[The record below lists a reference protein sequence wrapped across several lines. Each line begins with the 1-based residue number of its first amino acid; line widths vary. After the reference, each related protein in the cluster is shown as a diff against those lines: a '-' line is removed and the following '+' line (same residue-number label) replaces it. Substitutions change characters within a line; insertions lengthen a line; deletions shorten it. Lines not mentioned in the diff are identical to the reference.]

1 MDLLNAW
8 LLHAAGQL
16 WLFPVLLVFFFID
29 GFATIL
35 PSETALVAL
44 AALSLQSGQ
53 PNLVVLGLVALV
65 GAVAG
70 DNMAYL
76 LGRTIGTERWGWMR
90 RPRVQKMFGW
100 ARYELD
106 KRGAALI
113 FTARYIPWGRVA
125 VNYVAG
131 QTGFPHRRFFLYDL
145 FACVTWVA
153 YALGI
158 GLLAG
163 QWVHDNPLLGVGVAV
178 VFAVIL
184 GFGIDHLL
192 RWWHRRR
199 GEADPVRP
207 GAAEG
212 VSPAKEAEPDPA
224 RSADEQCPA
233 GRVEGS

>member
-1 MDLLNAW
+1 MTTAPGPRRSVVRMDLLNAW

-44 AALSLQSGQ
+44 AALSLHNGE
-53 PNLVVLGLVALV
+53 PNLLVLGIVALV

-76 LGRTIGTERWGWMR
+76 LGSTIGTERWAWMR
-90 RPRVQKMFGW
+90 RPRVHKMFEW

-125 VNYVAG
+125 VNYMAG
-131 QTGFPHRRFFLYDL
+131 QTGYPHRRFFLFDL
-145 FACVTWVA
+145 FACLTWVA

-163 QWVHDNPLLGVGVAV
+163 QWVHDNPLLGVGIAV

-184 GFGIDHLL
+184 GFGIDHVL

-199 GEADPVRP
+199 GDAEPARP
-207 GAAEG
+207 GSAREG
-212 VSPAKEAEPDPA
+212 VSPTAATGE
-224 RSADEQCPA
+224 
-233 GRVEGS
+233 

>member
-1 MDLLNAW
+1 MTTAPDPRRSVVRMDLLNAW

-16 WLFPVLLVFFFID
+16 WLFPVLLVFFFVD

-44 AALSLQSGQ
+44 SALSLQSGQ
-53 PNLVVLGLVALV
+53 PNLIVLGLVALV

-76 LGRTIGTERWGWMR
+76 LGRTIGTERWRWMR
-90 RPRVQKMFGW
+90 RPRVQKMFEW
-100 ARYELD
+100 ARFELD

-131 QTGFPHRRFFLYDL
+131 QTRFPHRRFFLFDL
-145 FACVTWVA
+145 FACITWVA
-153 YALGI
+153 YAIVI
-158 GLLAG
+158 GLIAG
-163 QWVHDNPLLGVGVAV
+163 QWVHDNPLLGVGIAV
-178 VFAVIL
+178 VFAVVV
-184 GFGIDHLL
+184 GFLIDHVL

-199 GEADPVRP
+199 GD
-207 GAAEG
+207 
-212 VSPAKEAEPDPA
+212 AEPVPPA
-224 RSADEQCPA
+224 RYDGEAVIAEVRDAS
-233 GRVEGS
+233 

>member
-1 MDLLNAW
+1 MGPLNDW

-53 PNLVVLGLVALV
+53 PNLIVLGIVAFV

-76 LGRTIGTERWGWMR
+76 LGRTIGTERWRWMR
-90 RPRVQKMFGW
+90 RPKVQKMFDW

-131 QTGFPHRRFFLYDL
+131 QTRLPHRRFLLFDL
-145 FACVTWVA
+145 FACITWVA
-153 YALGI
+153 YAIVI
-158 GLLAG
+158 GLVAG
-163 QWVHDNPLLGVGVAV
+163 NWVHDNPLLGVG
-178 VFAVIL
+178 FAVIFAVVV
-184 GFGIDHLL
+184 GVVIDHVL

-199 GEADPVRP
+199 GDADPV
-207 GAAEG
+207 A
-212 VSPAKEAEPDPA
+212 PARADADPVAPARADAEPVAAA
-224 RSADEQCPA
+224 RAVRMRRP
-233 GRVEGS
+233 